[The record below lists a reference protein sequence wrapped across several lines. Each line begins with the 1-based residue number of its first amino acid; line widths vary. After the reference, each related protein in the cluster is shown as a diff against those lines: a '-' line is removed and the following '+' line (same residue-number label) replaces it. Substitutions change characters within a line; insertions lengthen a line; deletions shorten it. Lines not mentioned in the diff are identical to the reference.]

1 MLYCAVLCCLA
12 LYSIVLYNFE
22 VFPTFRKENAEPMF
36 YTGINKLYFSYLGTI
51 EKMLK
56 KFPPMACECFLTTL
70 GFVTVVHGFDLSN

>member
-1 MLYCAVLCCLA
+1 
-12 LYSIVLYNFE
+12 
-22 VFPTFRKENAEPMF
+22 MF